1 MATRTNTNTT
11 TQQPV
16 PTEGKLTYEEALQE
30 IENSSI
36 VKDLAVI
43 AKAVTSLSK
52 VGVVSTYKGI
62 RNWDWA

>member
-1 MATRTNTNTT
+1 MATTRTNTQPTV
-11 TQQPV
+11 QQP
-16 PTEGKLTYEEALQE
+16 TDKLTYEQALQE

-62 RNWDWA
+62 RNWDWS

>member
-1 MATRTNTNTT
+1 MATTRTNNTT
-11 TQQPV
+11 TVQQQP
-16 PTEGKLTYEEALQE
+16 TDKLTYEQALAE
-30 IENSSI
+30 IESSSI

-62 RNWDWA
+62 RNWDWS

>member
-1 MATRTNTNTT
+1 MTTKANTNTT
-11 TQQPV
+11 TQQP
-16 PTEGKLTYEEALQE
+16 TDKLTYEQALAE

-36 VKDLAVI
+36 VKDIAII

-62 RNWDWA
+62 RNWDWS

>member
-1 MATRTNTNTT
+1 MATTTRTT
-11 TQQPV
+11 TQ
-16 PTEGKLTYEEALQE
+16 PTTNTDTKLTYEQALAE
-30 IENSSI
+30 IESSSI

>member
-1 MATRTNTNTT
+1 MATTRTNT
-11 TQQPV
+11 QQPV
-16 PTEGKLTYEEALQE
+16 QQPTDKLTYEQALAE
-30 IENSSI
+30 IESSSI

-62 RNWDWA
+62 RNWDWS

>member
-1 MATRTNTNTT
+1 MSQTT
-11 TQQPV
+11 QQQQQPV

>member
-1 MATRTNTNTT
+1 MATRTATTT
-11 TQQPV
+11 TQTNTQP
-16 PTEGKLTYEEALQE
+16 TDKLTYEQALAE
-30 IENSSI
+30 IEASSI
-36 VKDLAVI
+36 VKDIAVI